1 MKKRILS
8 LLLVF
13 VMCLTMLPTS
23 SLAAGKVAL
32 KISAANASPSKG
44 DTVTFS
50 VTVGEVKNLTN
61 MEFVID
67 VPEGLTYVEKS
78 AKLADGL
85 KETLMVA
92 AADWTETTKKFT
104 MYGDSAYT
112 SATDTLIMTFDCK
125 VNDDASGTLSVSVRD
140 DLSISDIEYEEMD
153 VTVVPA
159 IITIGGVTPPAHT
172 HDLKKVPAKDAT
184 CTEAGNKEYW
194 ECKTCGNFYWDA
206 DGKNEITNK
215 NDVIVEAGHTS
226 TAT

>member
-92 AADWTETTKKFT
+92 AADWTETTKKF
-104 MYGDSAYT
+104 GASCIIVDGPAP
-112 SATDTLIMTFDCK
+112 LK
-125 VNDDASGTLSVSVRD
+125 VQNA
-140 DLSISDIEYEEMD
+140 
-153 VTVVPA
+153 
-159 IITIGGVTPPAHT
+159 AHR
-172 HDLKKVPAKDAT
+172 
-184 CTEAGNKEYW
+184 
-194 ECKTCGNFYWDA
+194 F
-206 DGKNEITNK
+206 
-215 NDVIVEAGHTS
+215 
-226 TAT
+226 